1 MLKLIKN
8 ILGITV
14 AIWMLLTFATFGIGF
29 TISEFGCPSWLQLP
43 WSDVKDFVET
53 SDGKIFVSS
62 GFYRQVIAYDE
73 NGNFIESHPYP
84 YGKFG
89 QLAVDD
95 FDNIY
100 FWSNGDVFVYDKNW
114 KQIKT
119 VSKPSP
125 NCECNSWRLDDN
137 EQLICLTEKTDK
149 QRVISKAVE
158 KGAVL
163 LSYESEKRTIFNNKS
178 GSSLHR
184 DWFTITRYSADGK
197 VLTEYGTPWY
207 LIWAVFPFPGILA
220 WAALFISARWNK
232 LKKRS

>member
-14 AIWMLLTFATFGIGF
+14 AIWMLLSFAAFGSGL
-29 TISEFGCPSWLQLP
+29 TINEFGCPSWLQLP

-89 QLAVDD
+89 QLAVDN

-100 FWSNGDVFVYDKNW
+100 FWSNADVFVYDKNW

-119 VSKPSP
+119 VNKPSP
-125 NCECNSWRLDDN
+125 NCECNSWKFEDN
-137 EQLICLTEKTDK
+137 EQLIC
-149 QRVISKAVE
+149 
-158 KGAVL
+158 
-163 LSYESEKRTIFNNKS
+163 
-178 GSSLHR
+178 
-184 DWFTITRYSADGK
+184 TR
-197 VLTEYGTPWY
+197 
-207 LIWAVFPFPGILA
+207 
-220 WAALFISARWNK
+220 
-232 LKKRS
+232 KKRQTKSYFKSNRKRRSFVFL